1 MRYEREGL
9 TMDESSV
16 PSVAVLGLGAMGS
29 AFARNAARAGLQ
41 VTVWNRGAAREA
53 AFAADR
59 VRIAASAVDA
69 VRDADVVV
77 TMLFDADAVL
87 SVMRDHGAFDAM
99 KSGSTWL
106 QMSTIGVDG
115 TEQAMRVAAT
125 RPQIAFVDAPVSGS
139 KSVAE
144 EGNVVVLASGDGEP
158 TGVAV
163 QRFFDAIAGKVHWL
177 GKAGQGTRIG
187 LLFNAW
193 IGIQTENI
201 AELAILAQALGIEPQ
216 RFLELVS
223 GGALVPPWALEKLE
237 KIVENRTSEIEVP
250 LRLADKNVRLALSAA
265 GSARPR
271 LPILN
276 HLALTWAD
284 VVRDAGDTDISA
296 LYLALL
302 RR

>member
-1 MRYEREGL
+1 
-9 TMDESSV
+9 MDETGT
-16 PSVAVLGLGAMGS
+16 PRVAVLGLGAMGA
-29 AFARNAARAGLQ
+29 AFARNAARAGLR
-41 VTVWNRGAAREA
+41 VTVWNRGVERRA
-53 AFAADR
+53 AFARED
-59 VRIAASAVDA
+59 VPVAATAIEA

-87 SVMRDHGAFDAM
+87 SVMRDDGAFDAM

-106 QMSTIGVDG
+106 QMSTIGVEG
-115 TEQAMRVAAT
+115 TERALRVAAT
-125 RPQIAFVDAPVSGS
+125 RPEIAFVDAPVSGS

-144 EGNVVVLASGDGEP
+144 EGNVVVLASGDRER

-177 GKAGQGTRIG
+177 GQAGQGTRIG

-193 IGIQTENI
+193 IGIQIENI
-201 AELAILAQALGIEPQ
+201 AEVVLLAQALGIEPQ

-223 GGALVPPWALEKLE
+223 SGTLVPPWALEKLE
-237 KIVENRTSEIEVP
+237 KIVENRTSEIDVP

-276 HLALTWAD
+276 QIAMTWSEA
-284 VVRDAGDTDISA
+284 VRDFGDADISA
-296 LYLALL
+296 LYLALQ

>member
-1 MRYEREGL
+1 MEEASTPR
-9 TMDESSV
+9 
-16 PSVAVLGLGAMGS
+16 VAVLGLGAMGA
-29 AFARNAARAGLQ
+29 AFARNAARAGLR
-41 VTVWNRGAAREA
+41 VTVWNRGPERRA
-53 AFAADR
+53 AFADH
-59 VRIAASAVDA
+59 VGLAATAVEA

-87 SVMRDHGAFDAM
+87 SVMRDHDALGAM

-106 QMSTIGVDG
+106 QMSTIGVEG
-115 TEQAMRVAAT
+115 TERAMLVAAT
-125 RPQIAFVDAPVSGS
+125 RPEIAFVDAPVSGS

-144 EGNVVVLASGDGEP
+144 DGNVVVFASGDQERSGA
-158 TGVAV
+158 AV
-163 QRFFDAIAGKVHWL
+163 QRFFNAIAGNVHWL

-193 IGIQTENI
+193 IGIQIENI
-201 AELAILAQALGIEPQ
+201 AEVTILAQALGIEPR

-237 KIVENRTSEIEVP
+237 KIVENRTSDVEVP
-250 LRLADKNVRLALSAA
+250 LRLADKNLRLALSAA

-276 HLALTWAD
+276 QLALEWVDA
-284 VVRDAGDTDISA
+284 VRVAGDADISA
-296 LYLALL
+296 LYLALQQ
-302 RR
+302 R

>member
-1 MRYEREGL
+1 MNETGTPRI
-9 TMDESSV
+9 
-16 PSVAVLGLGAMGS
+16 AVLGLGAMGA
-29 AFARNAARAGLQ
+29 AFARNAGRAGLR
-41 VTVWNRGAAREA
+41 VTVWNRGAERRA
-53 AFAADR
+53 AFAGEH
-59 VRIAASAVDA
+59 VQFAATAVEA
-69 VRDADVVV
+69 VRDADAVV

-87 SVMRDHGAFDAM
+87 SVMRDHAAFKAM
-99 KSGSTWL
+99 KPGSTWL
-106 QMSTIGVDG
+106 QMSTIGVEG
-115 TEQAMRVAAT
+115 TERALRVAAT
-125 RPQIAFVDAPVSGS
+125 RPEIAFVDAPVTGS

-144 EGNVVVLASGDGEP
+144 AGNVVVLASGDRER

-193 IGIQTENI
+193 IGIQTENV
-201 AELAILAQALGIEPQ
+201 AEVTILAQALDIEPQ

-237 KIVENRTSEIEVP
+237 KIVANRTSEIDVP
-250 LRLADKNVRLALSAA
+250 LRLVDKNLRLALAAA

-276 HLALTWAD
+276 QLALEWAEA
-284 VVRDAGDTDISA
+284 VRDAGDADISA
-296 LYLALL
+296 LYLALQQ
-302 RR
+302 R